1 MRIKANFHGIIKN
14 RRGAMLTINMEVL
27 HKAFGKGTVVSM
39 NGKYFTVQ
47 FGAAQK
53 TFVYPD
59 AFEKFLT
66 LADGSTSEVIDT
78 DLQAAKEQKQKELDK
93 KNEENRRAMTHGI
106 VIPGKEN
113 VNAEGEDEEGRF
125 KNSDNEEG

>member
-1 MRIKANFHGIIKN
+1 
-14 RRGAMLTINMEVL
+14 MLTINMEVL

-47 FGAAQK
+47 FCTAQK

-113 VNAEGEDEEGRF
+113 VNVEGEDEEGRF
-125 KNSDNEEG
+125 KNSETEEG

>member
-1 MRIKANFHGIIKN
+1 
-14 RRGAMLTINMEVL
+14 MLTINMEVL

-47 FGAAQK
+47 FDSAQK

-78 DLQAAKEQKQKELDK
+78 DLQTVKAEKQKEIDK